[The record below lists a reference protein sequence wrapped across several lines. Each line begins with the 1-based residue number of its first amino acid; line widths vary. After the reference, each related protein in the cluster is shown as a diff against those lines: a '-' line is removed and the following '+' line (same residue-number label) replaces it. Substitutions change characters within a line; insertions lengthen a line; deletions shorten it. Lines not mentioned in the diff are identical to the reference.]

1 MPEAGADREQVRTQ
15 IARELSDVH
24 LESYGEPV
32 HDVVVELGERFVAVV
47 MDIVLSPAE
56 RLLLDGGRHD
66 AVRRGREEYQAVI
79 EPIFTAVVERASG
92 RRVDGFASRTVVHGE
107 SPPWSSEVF
116 RLAAVG

>member
-1 MPEAGADREQVRTQ
+1 MSESAADHEQVRTQ
-15 IARELSDVH
+15 IAREISDLH
-24 LESYGEPV
+24 LQSYGQPV
-32 HDVVVELGERFVAVV
+32 EDVAVELGERFVAVV

-92 RRVDGFASRTVVHGE
+92 RRVDGFASRTVVHGQD
-107 SPPWSSEVF
+107 PPWSSEVF
-116 RLAAVG
+116 RLAGIV